1 MMPKFAVFALRRMSA
16 VTSFISIL
24 YILAAVAAWMSCPL
38 RKASIIVLIF
48 AEVCHDAQ
56 LYLRVVG
63 REELAAGVGDER
75 LADFLSVFVAD
86 GDVLQVGIAGA
97 EASGSGYRL
106 VEGGVYAVR
115 TWLMSWGRASI

>member
-1 MMPKFAVFALRRMSA
+1 MDVVSA
-16 VTSFISIL
+16 EEGV
-24 YILAAVAAWMSCPL
+24 YH
-38 RKASIIVLIF
+38 VLIF

-97 EASGSGYRL
+97 EASGSGHCL
-106 VEGGVYAVR
+106 VEGGVDA
-115 TWLMSWGRASI
+115 SRAWVDELG